1 MPSLKAIRKRIN
13 SVKSTQKITRAMK
26 MIAGARLNRAQA
38 KILALRPYALKT
50 ADVVLA
56 VGNQVARTTH
66 TEAEKQEGLVHQAEE
81 SLHPLLQRRQ
91 ERTALMFVITSD
103 RGLCGAFNTNVCRAV
118 EKLWREKE
126 AAGISVKFITV
137 GRKGRDYF
145 QRRKAEILRDFS
157 GKEYENVTLEQAR
170 SISQVLTKLYRR
182 SEVDTVY
189 VTFNEFHSVIS
200 QRVTFLQLLPLPIDL
215 DAPAPEVEM
224 IFEPNA
230 SALLDRLVPMYV
242 EISILRAILESRAGE
257 HGARMTAM
265 DNATRNA
272 KEMIDSLT
280 LDYNR
285 ARQASITKELMEIIG
300 GAEALKD

>member
-1 MPSLKAIRKRIN
+1 MPSLKAIRKRIS

-38 KILALRPYALKT
+38 RILALRPYALKT
-50 ADVVLA
+50 ANVVLS
-56 VGNQVARTTH
+56 VGNQVARSTA
-66 TEAEKQEGLVHQAEE
+66 AEVEKEEGLVHQAEE
-81 SLHPLLQRRQ
+81 ALHPLLQRRP

-126 AAGISVKFITV
+126 AAGVTVKFVTV
-137 GRKGRDYF
+137 GRKGREYF
-145 QRRKAEILRDFS
+145 QRRKADIVRDFS
-157 GKEYENVTLEQAR
+157 GKEYENITLEQTRNVA
-170 SISQVLTKLYRR
+170 QLLTKLYRHGD
-182 SEVDTVY
+182 VDTVL

-200 QRVTFLQLLPLPIDL
+200 QRVTFLQLLPLPL
-215 DAPAPEVEM
+215 DMEAPAPEVEM
-224 IFEPNA
+224 LFEPNA

-242 EISILRAILESRAGE
+242 EITLLRAILESRAGE

-272 KEMIDSLT
+272 KEMIDDLT

>member
-26 MIAGARLNRAQA
+26 MIAGARLNRTQA

-126 AAGISVKFITV
+126 AAGISVKFVTV